1 MNEKLVQK
9 AQELSKKWV
18 DNFEDYRGII
28 VLKEDKIPKKYLSVN
43 GLRYIIQ
50 KAYLK
55 GIMDYEISR

>member
-1 MNEKLVQK
+1 MNEKLMQK
-9 AQELSKKWV
+9 AQELSKKWA

>member
-1 MNEKLVQK
+1 MNKKLVQK

-28 VLKEDKIPKKYLSVN
+28 VLKEDEIPKKYLSVN

>member
-9 AQELSKKWV
+9 AQELSKKWA

-28 VLKEDKIPKKYLSVN
+28 VLKEDKISKKYLSVN

-50 KAYLK
+50 KVYLK